1 MRETI
6 TRHFTFANEVMNVCW
21 FDGALHIDD
30 CDDNTIVINKVP
42 RYELFYL
49 FRNLF
54 CACNKDFSNLKD
66 HHKVLLK
73 EVNIKL
79 TEILKEDEE
88 G

>member
-1 MRETI
+1 MRESI
-6 TRHFTFANEVMNVCW
+6 TREFTFNNEVSNVIW
-21 FDGALHIDD
+21 FDDTLHIDD
-30 CDDNTIVINKVP
+30 IEDNTIVINKIP

-54 CACNKDFSNLKD
+54 CAGNKDFSDLIN
-66 HHKVLLK
+66 HHKQLLK

-79 TEILKEDEE
+79 TEILKEKEE